1 MAPTRRPS
9 PTPPPKPTPTSSP
22 PSREPPHDH
31 APGPRRHPRPPPTRR
46 RRMDA
51 THRHHPLRR
60 RRPRTHTHRHQ
71 GEPVTTAIRDAA
83 GKGRSWIIRDADTHV
98 SITGSTSDGTIDR
111 ASLVDR
117 AEFLA
122 AVAAELG
129 VIVINRADLPE
140 VE

>member
-1 MAPTRRPS
+1 
-9 PTPPPKPTPTSSP
+9 
-22 PSREPPHDH
+22 REPPHDH

-71 GEPVTTAIRDAA
+71 GEQVTTRIHAPAQGSYLPTSVDLTATGNTVTVRAIN
-83 GKGRSWIIRDADTHV
+83 GLMG
-98 SITGSTSDGTIDR
+98 GT
-111 ASLVDR
+111 AKVDR

-122 AVAAELG
+122 AVANEL
-129 VIVINRADLPE
+129 D
-140 VE
+140 